1 VCHHNL
7 LALYAAAQ
15 RDYSSCVREYSSAD
29 RDLSNEQE
37 ITRKLMLKVGLLAA
51 AALISAALLSAA
63 AAGNSARVPV
73 LLELFTSEG
82 CTSCPPADRLLEVLD
97 QEQPIA
103 GADLIVLSEH
113 VDYWNHLGW
122 RDPYSSAQYSARQEQ
137 YNRSG
142 SDGVYTPQLVV
153 DGRFRFVGSDERET
167 VSAVQ
172 KAIRE
177 PKVPITISN
186 VARDGQEVRAHIEL
200 PAADPS
206 FRNTRGVLY
215 FAIADNRAESHVARG
230 ENAGRSLAHVAVTRV
245 LKQVGTISLNAAA
258 AKDIVLTLQPG
269 TGVGG
274 SRIVAFIQ
282 DPTSG
287 HILGVAARRL

>member
-1 VCHHNL
+1 
-7 LALYAAAQ
+7 
-15 RDYSSCVREYSSAD
+15 
-29 RDLSNEQE
+29 
-37 ITRKLMLKVGLLAA
+37 MLKLGFLTVVTLM
-51 AALISAALLSAA
+51 SAVADA
-63 AAGNSARVPV
+63 NSARVPV

-82 CTSCPPADRLLEVLD
+82 CSSCPPADRLLEALD
-97 QEQPIA
+97 QKQPIA

-122 RDPYSSAQYSARQEQ
+122 RDPFSSAQYSARQEQ
-137 YNRSG
+137 YNRSN

-153 DGRFRFVGSDERET
+153 DGRFRFVGSDEREAF
-167 VSAVQ
+167 SAVQ

-200 PAADPS
+200 PAADPN
-206 FRNTRGVLY
+206 FRNERAVLY

-230 ENAGRSLAHVAVTRV
+230 ENAGRALAHVAVTRV
-245 LKQVGTISLNAAA
+245 LKVVATIRLDSGT
-258 AKDIVLTLQPG
+258 AKDIAVTLQPA
-269 TGVGG
+269 TGAGG

-282 DPTSG
+282 DPISG
-287 HILGVAARRL
+287 HILGATARKL